1 MAMYKWSA
9 KYFNALF
16 DDLNN
21 NQTEIDP
28 RQWAWTP
35 APDTT
40 TIAATSAAANT
51 AAAVSIATTTT
62 TTTTTT
68 GTHFSWTDLANWY
81 HHYHHNAPPPPTDP
95 TPAPAPQPPVNSP
108 GALTITSSSPRGDV
122 EGATLTANVNDHD
135 GVGTVS
141 CRWQIF
147 TNNAWQDI
155 QGATGKTYV
164 LSFTDGGH
172 EIQALANYTD
182 GAGHNESLQ
191 AAVAAIDVDR
201 PGSLTVTSSG
211 QGFVVGDQVTAHVSD
226 PDGVGT
232 VHYQWSLIDSGG
244 VSHDITGA
252 IGETYTLTTG
262 DAGNQIDVTATYT
275 DLQGHQDTATD
286 PFLVTAPIIPTPPPL
301 PPANSPGALTVTS
314 SSPNGDVE
322 GATLTAHVT
331 DANGVGTVSYQ
342 WQIFT
347 NSTWQDIQGATG
359 QNYTL
364 SFTDGGHEIQAL
376 ASYTDGAGNHE
387 SLQTAVAAIDVDR
400 PGTLTVT
407 SSGQSLVV
415 GDQVT
420 AHLSDPDGVGPVV
433 NYQWSL
439 IDSNG
444 VSHDIIGET
453 ADTYTLT
460 TSDAGNKIDVTATY
474 TDLQGHQDTAT
485 DPFLVT
491 APVTPTPPPPTT
503 SGVLMLGVN
512 LAGAEFGSTVPGTYG
527 KDYTFP
533 THAEIDYYAS
543 KGMDV
548 IRLPFLWERVQSSEN
563 GPLNSDY
570 LSHMDD
576 VVNYAAT
583 KGIKVDLDMH
593 DYGKGFGALIGSSAT
608 PNSAYSEIWGAL
620 ADHFKNDPN
629 VIFGIMNEPN
639 QQTAT
644 QWLTSANDAIAA
656 IRTAGADQEILVPGT
671 NWDGGW
677 TWTTSQ
683 NAKVIGT
690 GVQDPLNNYAFE
702 VHQYLDSDGSGTHT
716 NVVSATIGV
725 DRLTAVTQWA
735 EANGAKLFLGEY
747 GVASDATSLTAM
759 DNMLTYMQQH
769 TDVWQGATYWAGGP
783 WWGNYMYSIE
793 PTGTVGHYVDKPQ
806 MVMLEE
812 HINHPVPPTG

>member
-9 KYFNALF
+9 KYFNDLL

-21 NQTEIDP
+21 NQTEINP
-28 RQWAWTP
+28 RHWAWAPP

-40 TIAATSAAANT
+40 TIAATTAAAST
-51 AAAVSIATTTT
+51 AAAVSTATTTT
-62 TTTTTT
+62 TTTT
-68 GTHFSWTDLANWY
+68 GPHLNWTDLANWY
-81 HHYHHNAPPPPTDP
+81 HHHHNHAPPPPTDP
-95 TPAPAPQPPVNSP
+95 TPAPAPQPPANSP
-108 GALTITSSSPRGDV
+108 GTLTITSSSLSGDV
-122 EGATLTANVNDHD
+122 EGATLAANVSDAN

-141 CRWQIF
+141 YRWQIF
-147 TNNAWQDI
+147 TNDAWQDI
-155 QGATGKTYV
+155 QGATGKTHV
-164 LSFTDGGH
+164 LSFTEGGH
-172 EIQALANYTD
+172 DIQVLANYTD
-182 GAGHNESLQ
+182 GAGHPEALHATVS
-191 AAVAAIDVDR
+191 AIDVDR
-201 PGSLTVTSSG
+201 PGSVTVTSSG
-211 QGFVVGDQVTAHVSD
+211 QGFVVGDHVTAQVSD
-226 PDGVGT
+226 PDGMGTGT

-252 IGETYTLTTG
+252 TGDTYTLTTG
-262 DAGNQIDVTATYT
+262 DAGNQIDVTA
-275 DLQGHQDTATD
+275 
-286 PFLVTAPIIPTPPPL
+286 
-301 PPANSPGALTVTS
+301 
-314 SSPNGDVE
+314 
-322 GATLTAHVT
+322 
-331 DANGVGTVSYQ
+331 
-342 WQIFT
+342 
-347 NSTWQDIQGATG
+347 
-359 QNYTL
+359 
-364 SFTDGGHEIQAL
+364 
-376 ASYTDGAGNHE
+376 SYTDG
-387 SLQTAVAAIDVDR
+387 
-400 PGTLTVT
+400 
-407 SSGQSLVV
+407 
-415 GDQVT
+415 
-420 AHLSDPDGVGPVV
+420 
-433 NYQWSL
+433 
-439 IDSNG
+439 
-444 VSHDIIGET
+444 
-453 ADTYTLT
+453 
-460 TSDAGNKIDVTATY
+460 
-474 TDLQGHQDTAT
+474 QGHPDTAA

-491 APVTPTPPPPTT
+491 APVTPPPAPPPDPIPPSAPAPTP
-503 SGVLMLGVN
+503 SGGELMLGVN

-583 KGIKVDLDMH
+583 KGIMVDLDMH
-593 DYGKGFGALIGSSAT
+593 NYGKGFGALIGSTAT
-608 PNSAYSEIWGAL
+608 PNSAYAEIWGAL
-620 ADHFKNDPN
+620 ADHFKSDSN
-629 VIFGIMNEPN
+629 VMFGIMNEPN

-644 QWLTSANDAIAA
+644 QWLTSANDAIAS
-656 IRTAGADQEILVPGT
+656 IRAAGADQEILVPGT

-783 WWGNYMYSIE
+783 WWGNSYWGSIE
-793 PTGTVGHYVDKPQ
+793 PTGTVGNYVDKPQ
-806 MVMLEE
+806 MVVLEE